1 MSTNRYHGAMDC
13 YGCTSST
20 SVRRGRPTI
29 RVSTVEGS
37 TVVEFKNAEFLFA
50 EEDIAELAGPLRRLV
65 DAGHTQLVL
74 DLSGVR
80 SMSSDVLAMVADL
93 QRRLERVGGR
103 LRIVRADAAVRDMLR
118 ICRLDRYL
126 TIEPDEAGRGS
137 RAKVG

>member
-13 YGCTSST
+13 YGSTSST
-20 SVRRGRPTI
+20 SVRSGRPTI
-29 RVSTVEGS
+29 RVRIVEGS
-37 TVVEFKNAEFLFA
+37 TVVEFVNAEFLFA
-50 EEDIAELAGPLRRLV
+50 EEDIAELVGPLRRLV
-65 DAGHTQLVL
+65 DVGHTWLVL

-93 QRRLERVGGR
+93 QRRLEKVGGR
-103 LRIVRADAAVRDMLR
+103 LRIVRAEAAVREMLR

-126 TIEPDEAGRGS
+126 AVEPDEAGRGS